1 MKQVLVLV
9 LSCFLFSLPLFAQVP
24 AAMPPEADQFYNEA
38 MPVVKEQVKSLIMKT
53 AASFKN
59 RNANADSLYKVL
71 RTNNA
76 LKNLSEEQLKGL
88 SALIMVQASK
98 NADDDLKKMVLSMN
112 NRNDKVTQKAQPQSE
127 ATPDAP
133 DEKQLLLEMIMQHK
147 CRIAEEVSLVIKTIS
162 SNKTDIISH
171 LR

>member
-9 LSCFLFSLPLFAQVP
+9 FSGFLFSLPIYAQVP

-38 MPVVKEQVKSLIMKT
+38 MPVVKEQVKNLIMKT
-53 AASFKN
+53 AASLKN

-71 RTNNA
+71 RTSSA
-76 LKNLSEEQLKGL
+76 LKNLSEDQLKGL
-88 SALIMVQASK
+88 TALIMVQASK

-112 NRNDKVTQKAQPQSE
+112 NRNDKATQKTQPQSGNPTSAE
-127 ATPDAP
+127 

-147 CRIAEEVSLVIKTIS
+147 SRIAEEVSLVIKTIS
-162 SNKTDIISH
+162 ANKIDIISH